1 MRYNGYN
8 LNYSV
13 AWFHLAGGLIEH
25 NRGVCVEMKQSS
37 AIPDNSP
44 TPQTSQW
51 SQLQP
56 IETPKLYLMAVSQIA
71 EAISRGRWNPGDR
84 LPPERELCRMF
95 DISRSSVRQA
105 LTALEAVGVIQKK
118 AGVGSFVRQGA
129 LEVIA
134 QEIVTELVHEGDPIM
149 VVEARR
155 CIEPGIAQA
164 AARNRKNEDLV
175 PLEATLKLMDRFGT
189 PPIAAPEYVDA
200 DINFHYLIAL
210 ATHNPL
216 IVHLFEQIVDRMH
229 QRVWLTAA
237 FPVVDRRAAQY
248 QAHHHGIFEAIRDQ
262 EPARARRI
270 VAAHLENIDA
280 NLLSISAIT
289 SES

>member
-1 MRYNGYN
+1 
-8 LNYSV
+8 
-13 AWFHLAGGLIEH
+13 
-25 NRGVCVEMKQSS
+25 MKQPST
-37 AIPDNSP
+37 IPDNSP
-44 TPQTSQW
+44 TPQTSQR

-56 IETPKLYLMAVSQIA
+56 IETSKLYLMAVSQIA

-84 LPPERELCRMF
+84 LPPERELCRLF

-118 AGVGSFVRQGA
+118 AGVGSFVREGA
-129 LEVIA
+129 LEVIS
-134 QEIVTELVHEGDPIM
+134 QEIITELVTEGDPIM

-155 CIEPGIAQA
+155 CIEPGIAQVA
-164 AARNRKNEDLV
+164 ALNRKNEDLV
-175 PLEATLKLMDRFGT
+175 RLEDVLKLMERFGQ
-189 PPIAAPEYVDA
+189 PPISAPEYVDA
-200 DINFHYLIAL
+200 DIDFHGFIAL

-216 IVHLFEQIVDRMH
+216 IIRLFEQIADRMR

-248 QAHHHGIFEAIRDQ
+248 QVHHRALFEAIRDQ
-262 EPARARRI
+262 EPTRARRI
-270 VAAHLENIDA
+270 ASAHLQNIDA

-289 SES
+289 TEGEM